1 MDWTCEEVP
10 GQQLV
15 DAVDGMIGDAL
26 EHMAQIEFRIE
37 AIQLGCAQKSINRS
51 RAFSAGIRTST

>member
-37 AIQLGCAQKSINRS
+37 AIQLGCTQKGINRS